1 MPLFRKYNC
10 AGALVAVWRI
20 TESAEWLLSQLS
32 PAERETALAFRG
44 ERRRSE
50 WAATRLLLR
59 ELLGSGAAVVYDAC
73 GKPSLAGGGNVSISH
88 TRGYAAVAL
97 CENNPVGL
105 DIELCDRVVGAVKER
120 FLLEGELDCYPPRE
134 LDAAALLRWTASE
147 ALFKLVGDLGGNY
160 RDNILLEHKAPLQ
173 PVGELEMSVVGLQ
186 CNDKFCLTY
195 AFDAPLLLAL
205 CCRNVPSCK
214 GGSFE
219 LIYGAEKIE

>member
-1 MPLFRKYNC
+1 MPLFRKYNS
-10 AGALVAVWRI
+10 AGALVAVWHI
-20 TESAEWLLSQLS
+20 TESVEWLLSQL
-32 PAERETALAFRG
+32 PAIERDAAASLGG

-97 CENNPVGL
+97 CGNNPVGL
-105 DIELCDRVVGAVKER
+105 DIELCNRVVGAAKER
-120 FLLEGELDCYPPRE
+120 FLRAGELDVYPPEQRN
-134 LDAAALLRWTASE
+134 AAALLRWTASE

-173 PVGELEMSVVGLQ
+173 PAGELEMSVVGLG
-186 CNDKFCLTY
+186 CNGNFCLNY
-195 AFDAPLLLAL
+195 VFDAPLLLAL
-205 CCRNVPSCK
+205 CSGNMPAGE
-214 GGSFE
+214 GGSLGHSCGF
-219 LIYGAEKIE
+219 EKIK